1 MGRLIPPLAFLGI
14 PPKPMLLAD
23 AYRRR
28 KALAKSHRGMGD
40 RHADGHP
47 MFTTRTATVLA
58 PHRNP
63 VRHFTGPAAI
73 LLATGGRVT
82 SPFGG
87 SRRREILASRRAEA
101 SPEPTCDVGSPQW
114 SRAVAGRRLQFGE
127 GHRREQLSGDEPDE

>member
-1 MGRLIPPLAFLGI
+1 MGRLIPPLTFLGI
-14 PPKPMLLAD
+14 PPKPCWL
-23 AYRRR
+23 
-28 KALAKSHRGMGD
+28 
-40 RHADGHP
+40 
-47 MFTTRTATVLA
+47 T
-58 PHRNP
+58 HRNP